1 MGIISGSVSFRGRFG
16 DHFRVG
22 DHFMVGII
30 SGAVQMPGRLPTWG
44 RIEVSNV
51 PAHYVFISPLRS
63 NTFCQMNFSTFQLK
77 INEFSPSRCFFF
89 FSVSRLSINKR
100 DCDNGVLTV
109 LLLATYDITVIGII
123 CKEITWRAPCKNLFP
138 FRRGCFLYWALQ
150 FDFDGKSEIGAICG
164 TVQCRVLIC
173 HSVQKIIY
181 GHDIILAGA
190 KYASSSSWACKSN
203 SPKPGSHLD
212 ID

>member
-1 MGIISGSVSFRGRFG
+1 
-16 DHFRVG
+16 
-22 DHFMVGII
+22 MVGII
-30 SGAVQMPGRLPTWG
+30 SGAVQMPERLPTWG

-77 INEFSPSRCFFF
+77 INEFSPSQCFFFF

-123 CKEITWRAPCKNLFP
+123 CKET
-138 FRRGCFLYWALQ
+138 
-150 FDFDGKSEIGAICG
+150 
-164 TVQCRVLIC
+164 T
-173 HSVQKIIY
+173 
-181 GHDIILAGA
+181 
-190 KYASSSSWACKSN
+190 
-203 SPKPGSHLD
+203 
-212 ID
+212 

>member
-1 MGIISGSVSFRGRFG
+1 M
-16 DHFRVG
+16 
-22 DHFMVGII
+22 
-30 SGAVQMPGRLPTWG
+30 
-44 RIEVSNV
+44 
-51 PAHYVFISPLRS
+51 
-63 NTFCQMNFSTFQLK
+63 
-77 INEFSPSRCFFF
+77 
-89 FSVSRLSINKR
+89 
-100 DCDNGVLTV
+100 
-109 LLLATYDITVIGII
+109 LLLATYDITVIDII

-138 FRRGCFLYWALQ
+138 VRRGCFLYWALQ

-212 ID
+212 IDQPVQRFGFGCCCSFVIIIIISVVISFFFVRFSALIDPSKSFLHLYCSCMTSTDDNSLSRKLKETTSL